1 MARGWEDVAAEI
13 AAKRIEDKEA
23 RTCALLGVAED
34 CADLPANP
42 LTARQMLLLEYAGCA
57 FMCGGEVTPGDVV
70 QFLWVISPEYS
81 TDVKEA
87 TAFSRKIGGIQFTS
101 AAESIKRWLELQL
114 LDIPAGR
121 PTGKISGRVWLA
133 QYVDLFAHQYGWSDD
148 RILDTPILRL
158 GQYKNEILARLN
170 GDAGEPSSARE
181 DRLKAEWLREQ
192 QRNG

>member
-34 CADLPANP
+34 CADQPTNP
-42 LTARQMLLLEYAGCA
+42 LTARKMLLLEYAGNA
-57 FMCGGEVTPGDVV
+57 FMCGGEVTPADVI

-81 TDVKEA
+81 ANLKEA
-87 TAFSRKIGGIQFTS
+87 TEFARKIGKIQFAP

-148 RILDTPILRL
+148 QILDTPILRL

-170 GDAGEPSSARE
+170 GEGDEPSSARE
-181 DRLKAEWLREQ
+181 DRLKADWLKEQ
-192 QRNG
+192 NRG